1 MSANRVREYLV
12 AHGIR
17 YELTEH
23 ALAYTAQEVAAS
35 EHVSGHAF
43 AKPVLLSVGE
53 EMVMVVLPGSLRL
66 DMAKVQAVFGRQA
79 RLAQEP
85 EFAPLFPDCER
96 GAEPP
101 FGNLYGVS
109 VYMDERLRD
118 ADDIVCNAGS
128 HTETIK
134 LALEDF
140 MKSVRPVEVNVASA

>member
-1 MSANRVREYLV
+1 MSANKVREYLV

-23 ALAYTAQEVAAS
+23 ALAYTAQEIAAS
-35 EHVSGHAF
+35 EHVSGHRF
-43 AKPVLLSVGE
+43 AKPVMLLVGE
-53 EMVMVVLPGSLRL
+53 EIVMVVVPGSLQL
-66 DMAKVQAVFGRQA
+66 DMGKVQSVFGRRA

-109 VYMDERLRD
+109 VYMDERLRE
-118 ADDIVCNAGS
+118 ADDVICNAGT

-140 MKSVRPVEVNVASA
+140 MKSVRPVEVDLASA